1 MSNLESSAESL
12 PGPRIQKSKPVFETV
27 EGGQSAPAA
36 REGLPPGYRMRADP
50 HYVDLLASRS
60 SGGRDRILAVQ
71 SIDAPLLADPPP
83 SLIESIKRDGVLQ
96 PLLIQQRDGAHRLI
110 AGRKRL
116 SAAVAAGIREVPCVV
131 FDVDDEEA
139 ARLADASNITTR
151 GASPLSGAGANEA
164 LLHGG
169 ADLAQSLVTLSACA
183 DLLTGS
189 PSELSRAVTGNL
201 IRAEVWRASCLL
213 LATRII
219 RRELPLARGAVSVL
233 AMIGRLEQA
242 FLPERQLRSLVFETS
257 STVPLGSFIA
267 GDEKLLAGAL
277 ASATL
282 ATLSWL
288 DGVKDAR
295 LTIAA
300 TLEPVGH
307 VTFTVSQQT
316 VVPPETW
323 MRRAFDQQWID
334 RPGGLPAA
342 IAMLAVRT
350 VAEAHGGTATV
361 AAGRGTRISIL
372 MPTGI

>member
-12 PGPRIQKSKPVFETV
+12 PGPRIQKTKPVFETV
-27 EGGQSAPAA
+27 EGGQSAPTA

-60 SGGRDRILAVQ
+60 STGRERVLAVQ
-71 SIDAPLLADPPP
+71 AIDAPLLADPSP

-96 PLLIQQRDGAHRLI
+96 PLLVQQRDGAHRLI

-116 SAAVAAGIREVPCVV
+116 SAAVAAGLREVPCVV
-131 FDVDDEEA
+131 FEVDDDEA
-139 ARLADASNITTR
+139 ARLADASNITSKE
-151 GASPLSGAGANEA
+151 ASHSTAGTSDSF
-164 LLHGG
+164 LHGG
-169 ADLAQSLVTLSACA
+169 AELAQSLVTLSACA
-183 DLLTGS
+183 DLLAGS
-189 PSELSRAVTGNL
+189 QSDLSRSVAGNL

-213 LATRII
+213 QATRIV

-242 FLPERQLRSLVFETS
+242 FLPERQLRSLVFDTS
-257 STVPLGSFIA
+257 STVPQGSFIA

-282 ATLSWL
+282 STLSWL
-288 DGVKDAR
+288 DGIKDAR

-300 TLEPVGH
+300 SLEPVGH
-307 VTFTVSQQT
+307 VTFTVAQQT
-316 VVPPETW
+316 VVAPEIW
-323 MRRAFDQQWID
+323 VRRAFDYQWID

-361 AAGRGTRISIL
+361 ATGRGTRISVL

>member
-1 MSNLESSAESL
+1 LSNFESSAESL
-12 PGPRIQKSKPVFETV
+12 PGPRIQKPKPVFETV

-60 SGGRDRILAVQ
+60 SGGRERVLAVQ
-71 SIDAPLLADPPP
+71 SIDAPLLADPSS

-96 PLLIQQRDGAHRLI
+96 PLLVQQREGTHRLI

-116 SAAVAAGIREVPCVV
+116 SAAVAAGLREVPCIV
-131 FDVDDEEA
+131 FDVDDDEA
-139 ARLADASNITTR
+139 AMLANASNITTK
-151 GASPLSGAGANEA
+151 GASQSLTVASNDAF
-164 LLHGG
+164 LHGG
-169 ADLAQSLVTLSACA
+169 ADLAQSFVTLSACA
-183 DLLTGS
+183 DLLSGS
-189 PSELSRAVTGNL
+189 QSELSRGVAGNL

-213 LATRII
+213 LATRIV
-219 RRELPLARGAVSVL
+219 RRELPLTRGAISVL
-233 AMIGRLEQA
+233 ALIGRLEQS
-242 FLPERQLRSLVFETS
+242 FLPERQLRSLVFDTS
-257 STVPLGSFIA
+257 SSVPQGSVIA

-282 ATLSWL
+282 STLSWL

-300 TLEPVGH
+300 SLEPVRH
-307 VTFTVSQQT
+307 VTFTVSQET
-316 VVPPETW
+316 VAPPEVW
-323 MRRAFDQQWID
+323 VRRAFDHLWID
-334 RPGGLPAA
+334 RPGGVPAA
-342 IAMLAVRT
+342 IAMFAVRT
-350 VAEAHGGTATV
+350 VAEAHGGTASV